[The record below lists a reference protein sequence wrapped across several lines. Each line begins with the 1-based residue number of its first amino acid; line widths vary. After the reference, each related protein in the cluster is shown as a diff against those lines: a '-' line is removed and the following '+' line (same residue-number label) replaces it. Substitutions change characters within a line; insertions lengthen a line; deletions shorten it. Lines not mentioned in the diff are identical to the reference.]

1 MNGHAISGTM
11 PAENGTRVLTWV
23 FARGS
28 MKKVVVTEKIHPDGL
43 QMLRDRKDIDL
54 VQLTDCEPATLASE
68 IESANAVLVR
78 TALLPEE
85 VVAPAKNLQIVAR
98 HGVGCDNVPVDH
110 LSKRGIPVAIAATAN
125 AQSVAE
131 HVIMMM
137 MMLTKAPV
145 TYDAATRDG
154 RFSER
159 GTHRTTELQ
168 GKTAL
173 VVGYGR
179 IGTRTAPLCKAFGMR
194 TIVADIA
201 LNKELAALQGVEG
214 VTDFR
219 AHLAD
224 ADFITMHVPL
234 SDATR
239 HLLGAKELAQL
250 PDHAIVI
257 NCARGGIV
265 DEHAV
270 ADAIK
275 AGTIGGVGADVF
287 ETEPPAPDNP
297 LLSCPNS
304 ILSPH
309 SAAVTQ
315 EGARNMATESAQNIL
330 DAFDGKLRDDYTFNH
345 DALSSMK
352 GKA

>member
-1 MNGHAISGTM
+1 
-11 PAENGTRVLTWV
+11 
-23 FARGS
+23 
-28 MKKVVVTEKIHPDGL
+28 MKKVVVTEKVHPDGVE
-43 QMLRDRKDIDL
+43 MLRARQDIEV
-54 VQLTDCEPATLASE
+54 VQLTDCEPHTLGPAIAS
-68 IESANAVLVR
+68 AHGVLVR
-78 TALLPEE
+78 SAFLPEE
-85 VVAPAKNLQIVAR
+85 ILAPAKDLQVVAR
-98 HGVGCDNVPVDH
+98 HGVGCDNVAVDH
-110 LSKRGIPVAIAATAN
+110 LSERGIPVAIAATAN

-145 TYDAATRDG
+145 TYDAAARDG
-154 RFSER
+154 RFHER

-201 LNKELAALQGVEG
+201 LNKKLAAEQGVQG

-219 AHLAD
+219 QHLAE
-224 ADFITMHVPL
+224 ADFITVHVPL
-234 SDATR
+234 NDETR
-239 HLLGAKELAQL
+239 NLIGPKELAQL

-265 DEHAV
+265 DEHALV
-270 ADAIK
+270 DAIK
-275 AGTIGGVGADVF
+275 AGTIGGMGADVF
-287 ETEPPAPDNP
+287 ETEPPTPDNP

-315 EGARNMATESAQNIL
+315 EGARNMSIESAQNIL
-330 DAFDGKLRDDYTFNH
+330 DVFDGKLRADYTFNH
-345 DALSSMK
+345 LALSA
-352 GKA
+352 KA